1 MVCGLLR
8 ERAALTK
15 TFPQRSLNILLVAF
29 TFMYAAIAVSLL
41 VLCRGDALWFNYAV
55 VAYFSFILVFLLGA
69 TLHVVGAC
77 THLLSTIA
85 SATAVAAGGH
95 EARVTSLEDV
105 AGRVRKIRL
114 AFAALM
120 ACLLIILLPFEVT
133 YLVTGMA
140 PYVCVYA
147 VYVCVGVCVCVCVC
161 VLTRCSRGGGR
172 S

>member
-1 MVCGLLR
+1 
-8 ERAALTK
+8 
-15 TFPQRSLNILLVAF
+15 
-29 TFMYAAIAVSLL
+29 MYAAIAVSLL

-147 VYVCVGVCVCVCVC
+147 VYVCVCVCVCVC
-161 VLTRCSRGGGR
+161 
-172 S
+172 